1 MYNYNYLRNSY
12 QMNRNNNMN
21 DFDTNYDDFM
31 TNVPSV
37 NNNFQNQVTN
47 NNSPVTLFTPSEGV
61 QKGNLFSNLYSEYDN
76 YQPVNLTATT
86 DQQKLYLDMA
96 ENAFAAHELNLYLDI
111 NPDNSS
117 LLTLFNDY
125 RERANALKE
134 EYEANYGPIS
144 ISSNVLINQPF
155 LWEETSWPWEGGMN

>member
-1 MYNYNYLRNSY
+1 
-12 QMNRNNNMN
+12 
-21 DFDTNYDDFM
+21 
-31 TNVPSV
+31 
-37 NNNFQNQVTN
+37 
-47 NNSPVTLFTPSEGV
+47 
-61 QKGNLFSNLYSEYDN
+61 
-76 YQPVNLTATT
+76 
-86 DQQKLYLDMA
+86 MA

-111 NPDNSS
+111 NPDNNS